1 MNYGMGVI
9 GNIDFGT
16 FFLVANISGIPST
29 ILAVFIGKQLNNLR
43 GIVILLYS
51 IDIFNDHKSSN

>member
-29 ILAVFIGKQLNNLR
+29 ILAVFIGKQLNNIR
-43 GIVILLYS
+43 GIL
-51 IDIFNDHKSSN
+51 SNLFQ

>member
-29 ILAVFIGKQLNNLR
+29 ILAVFIGKQLNNIK
-43 GIVILLYS
+43 GIFKFLQ
-51 IDIFNDHKSSN
+51 

>member
-1 MNYGMGVI
+1 MRLSGITPQLIMNYGMGVI
-9 GNIDFGT
+9 GNINFGT

-43 GIVILLYS
+43 GTKFI
-51 IDIFNDHKSSN
+51 